1 VESACQTRLNVKSRV
16 PRQQRK
22 DYFGYFGYCGYFGEN
37 WKLYHLQKELRNGSL
52 PKTETSMGPDYC
64 NLVNLRDNINETSIM
79 RTDYCNLGNHGEK
92 GDMDYYQTKEEID
105 ETRSMG
111 PES

>member
-1 VESACQTRLNVKSRV
+1 LNVKSRV